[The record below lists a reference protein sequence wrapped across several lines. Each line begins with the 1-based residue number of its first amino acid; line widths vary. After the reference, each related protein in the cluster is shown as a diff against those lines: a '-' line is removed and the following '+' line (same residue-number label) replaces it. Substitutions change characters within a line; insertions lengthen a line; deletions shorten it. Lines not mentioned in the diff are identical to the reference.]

1 MDCFVSHIKWII
13 SGFVDSSHQTLTL
26 RTTIQ
31 HYIGRHNTTTAQT
44 TTTSKIVHLP
54 EDYWD
59 CTILYHPFIEMSQI
73 GDGIC
78 DNFLNHVYCHFDGGD
93 CSLQDINT
101 SVCSICT
108 CFDDISCKCLLC
120 KVLSILFEWFQFK

>member
-59 CTILYHPFIEMSQI
+59 CTILYNPFIEMSQI
-73 GDGIC
+73 GDGIQGAC
-78 DNFLNHVYCHFDGGD
+78 RKIIQLALFYSIIKFCLVAHGVEVPKCCSKGFWANITLN
-93 CSLQDINT
+93 
-101 SVCSICT
+101 
-108 CFDDISCKCLLC
+108 
-120 KVLSILFEWFQFK
+120 